1 MQRMAE
7 ILRVGI
13 IADTHGVLH
22 PGVNDLF
29 ANVDRILHAGDVGG
43 AHILR
48 ALRRLAPVTHVD
60 GNNDGATGEDVVRV
74 AIDGL
79 RVLLTHVL
87 PRPRKPAPY
96 VLASLRQDPAEI
108 VVFGHSHLP
117 HNERIDGVTYF
128 NPASAGPRR
137 FDYPIAAGLLEK
149 RGDAWR
155 LRHVALDERSVE
167 ALRKRMNQMR

>member
-1 MQRMAE
+1 MAE

-22 PGVNDLF
+22 PGVQDLF
-29 ANVDRILHAGDVGG
+29 AKVDRILHAGDVGG
-43 AHILR
+43 AHVLR
-48 ALRRLAPVTHVD
+48 ALRDLAPVTHVD

-79 RVLLTHVL
+79 RVLLTHIL
-87 PRPRKPAPY
+87 PRPHKPAPH
-96 VLASLRQDPAEI
+96 VVASLRKEPADL

-117 HNERIDGVTYF
+117 HHERIDGITYF

-137 FDYPIAAGLLEK
+137 FDYPTSAGLLEK
-149 RGDAWR
+149 RDDAWN
-155 LRHVALDERSVE
+155 LTHVALDERSAK
-167 ALRKRMNQMR
+167 ALRRRMNQLR

>member
-22 PGVNDLF
+22 PGVAGLF

-43 AHILR
+43 THVLR
-48 ALRRLAPVTHVD
+48 ALRDIAPVTHVD
-60 GNNDGATGEDVVRV
+60 GNNDGATGEDVVRLD
-74 AIDGL
+74 IDGL

-87 PRPRKPAPY
+87 PRPRRPGPH
-96 VLASLRQDPAEI
+96 VVASLREEAADLI
-108 VVFGHSHLP
+108 VFGHSHLP

-137 FDYPIAAGLLEK
+137 FDYPTSAGLFEK